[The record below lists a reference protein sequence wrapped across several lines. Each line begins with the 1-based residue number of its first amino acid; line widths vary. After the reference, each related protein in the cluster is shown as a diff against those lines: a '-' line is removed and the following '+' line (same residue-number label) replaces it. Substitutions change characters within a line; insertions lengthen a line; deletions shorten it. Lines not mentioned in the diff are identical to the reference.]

1 MKDVIGQDYAK
12 HRIAAAIYK
21 HFIVCNCLSE
31 NLPQTNIFL
40 CGNSGCGKTY
50 MACKA
55 AEAIGF
61 NVILINC
68 SILTQQG
75 YRGLN
80 LNQAFHNNWKSC
92 NSEEK
97 DKFGQSII
105 ILDEFDKV
113 IDNLKREP
121 RGTPIFDLLPLL
133 DGKYKLDLSEFKEN
147 GYVDMSKCMIIL
159 TGACYGVRRYKS
171 KKHNSIGFGESNKY
185 SVDNNTFYSEFITE
199 ADLIDY
205 GYPTEIMGRISQI
218 ININPLNKSN
228 IKEIIT
234 NSYDSPFNQYK
245 RFFELHDINL
255 KITDAAENEIAEMV
269 IHKNTGTRAIKT
281 VIEDLLFSEIENACL
296 NKNIKELIISYSNH
310 KGIYVRQKCY
320 GKLNC
325 RKCKDNEFEM

>member
-1 MKDVIGQDYAK
+1 MKDVIGQDEAK
-12 HRIAAAIYK
+12 HKIAAAIYK

-61 NVILINC
+61 NIVFVNC
-68 SILTQQG
+68 SVLTQQG

-80 LNQAFHNNWKSC
+80 INQALYNSWKSC
-92 NSEEK
+92 AS
-97 DKFGQSII
+97 DKRDTFGKSII
-105 ILDEFDKV
+105 ILDEFDKIV
-113 IDNLKREP
+113 DNLKRDP

-133 DGKYKLDLSEFKEN
+133 DGKYKLDLSEFKEH

-159 TGACYGVRRYKS
+159 TGACYGVKQYKAR
-171 KKHNSIGFGESNKY
+171 KHNTIGFGEANNY
-185 SVDNNTFYSEFITE
+185 SADNNALDTE
-199 ADLIDY
+199 LLAEEDLLDY

-218 ININPLNKSN
+218 ININPLNQSD

-255 KITDAAENEIAEMV
+255 RITDTAENEIAKMAL
-269 IHKNTGTRAIKT
+269 HKNTGARAIKT
-281 VIEDLLFSEIENACL
+281 IIEDVLFSEIEHIYN
-296 NKNIKELIISYSNH
+296 NKDIEDLVISYSNR
-310 KGIYVRQKCY
+310 KGLYVRDKY
-320 GKLNC
+320 NEKLNC
-325 RKCKDNEFEM
+325 RKC

>member
-12 HRIAAAIYK
+12 HKIAAAIYK

-31 NLPQTNIFL
+31 DLPQTNIFL

-80 LNQAFHNNWKSC
+80 INQALYNSWKSC
-92 NSEEK
+92 ASEEK
-97 DKFGQSII
+97 DEFGQSII
-105 ILDEFDKV
+105 ILDEFDKI
-113 IDNLKREP
+113 IDNLKRDP

-159 TGACYGVRRYKS
+159 TGACYGVKEIKS
-171 KKHNSIGFGESNKY
+171 QKHKAIGFGEENEDTKNKFA
-185 SVDNNTFYSEFITE
+185 SDFLTE
-199 ADLIDY
+199 EDLLDY

-218 ININPLNKSN
+218 ININPLNKLD
-228 IKEIIT
+228 IKEIIIK
-234 NSYDSPFNQYK
+234 SYESPFNQYK

-255 KITDAAENEIAEMV
+255 KITDAAKNEIAEIV
-269 IHKNTGTRAIKT
+269 IHKNTGARAIKT
-281 VIEDLLFSEIENACL
+281 IIEDLLFSEIEHICN
-296 NKNIKELIISYSNH
+296 NKNIEELVISYSNR
-310 KGIYVRQKCY
+310 KGLYVRQKCY
-320 GKLNC
+320 EKFKYY
-325 RKCKDNEFEM
+325 KCKDNEFEI

>member
-12 HRIAAAIYK
+12 HKIATAIYK
-21 HFIVCNCLSE
+21 HFIVCNCPSE

-55 AEAIGF
+55 TEAIGF
-61 NVILINC
+61 NIVLVNC

-80 LNQAFHNNWKSC
+80 INQALYNSWKSC
-92 NSEEK
+92 TSDKK
-97 DKFGQSII
+97 DEFGKSII
-105 ILDEFDKV
+105 ILDEFDKIV
-113 IDNLKREP
+113 DNLKRDP
-121 RGTPIFDLLPLL
+121 LGTPIFDLLPLL
-133 DGKYKLDLSEFKEN
+133 DGKYKLDLSEFKEQ

-159 TGACYGVRRYKS
+159 TGACYGVKQCKER
-171 KKHNSIGFGESNKY
+171 KHNAIGFGKANNY
-185 SVDNNTFYSEFITE
+185 SADNNIFDTE
-199 ADLIDY
+199 LLTEEDLLDY

-218 ININPLNKSN
+218 ININPLNQSD

-255 KITDAAENEIAEMV
+255 KITDTAENETAKMV
-269 IHKNTGTRAIKT
+269 IHKNTGPER
-281 VIEDLLFSEIENACL
+281 
-296 NKNIKELIISYSNH
+296 
-310 KGIYVRQKCY
+310 
-320 GKLNC
+320 
-325 RKCKDNEFEM
+325 